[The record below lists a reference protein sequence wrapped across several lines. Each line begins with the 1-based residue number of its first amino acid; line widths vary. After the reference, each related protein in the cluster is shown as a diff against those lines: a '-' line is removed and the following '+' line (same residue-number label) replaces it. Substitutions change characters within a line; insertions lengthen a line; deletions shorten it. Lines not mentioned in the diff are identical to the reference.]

1 MESGEL
7 KTVEVQVSK
16 EAHELGEG
24 LQKFVSST
32 RQALAD
38 GWQPG
43 QDLPVVLASALE
55 HLIPAIQGAEK
66 IGAEAANKQAFA
78 NAVYLSL
85 SPIAFDFVK

>member
-1 MESGEL
+1 MSEV
-7 KTVEVQVSK
+7 KKVEVEVSK

-24 LQKFVSST
+24 IQKFVKAA

-43 QDLPVVLASALE
+43 QDLPVILSSALSD
-55 HLIPAIQGAEK
+55 LAPALQGAEK
-66 IGAEAANKQAFA
+66 IAAEQADKQAFA

-85 SPIAFDFVK
+85 SPIAFDFIK